1 MADSASCTDLDV
13 PAATARPR
21 RPSPLRRALRLLERT
36 LAVSGAL
43 LLVFHAGFD
52 LSEVVSGSM
61 APTLRGEPDRTD
73 NDWVL
78 TERLSP
84 RLAPPP
90 RFRMVVFRS
99 SEGQT
104 IVKRVVAYPG
114 ERLRVVDG
122 ALEVDG
128 RVLGAVDG
136 APPVR
141 YLRAGRL
148 RPKPEEHAAYEV
160 AGGLFVL
167 GDHQTD
173 SWDSRFVGELPQ
185 DRVRGRVV
193 AIVWPPSRWEWL
205 W

>member
-1 MADSASCTDLDV
+1 MVDAASCTDRALEGT
-13 PAATARPR
+13 TARPR
-21 RPSPLRRALRLLERT
+21 RPSPLRRALRLLERS

-52 LSEVVSGSM
+52 LSEVVSSSM

-114 ERLRVVDG
+114 ERLRVIDG

-128 RVLGAVDG
+128 RVLGAAEG

-148 RPKPEEHAAYEV
+148 RPRPEGPSTHEV

-167 GDHQTD
+167 GDYQAD